1 MSKAEIEAHLA
12 KFDDGA
18 VRFTSKSGIS
28 KHGTYGPDG
37 GFVIP
42 KSEFERVMLESKG
55 DLRIVE
61 QKLGLDKGYLSNSDT
76 VVVVIEKNNISGLRM
91 PSGNESG
98 ANKFW
103 KPGGYTSGGVV
114 EAVMDFS
121 HKPQGTILNLNKIN
135 EQLLRKSK

>member
-1 MSKAEIEAHLA
+1 MSKAEIGAHLA

-42 KSEFERVMLESKG
+42 KSEFERVMFESKG

-76 VVVVIEKNNISGLRM
+76 VVVVIEKIIFL
-91 PSGNESG
+91 
-98 ANKFW
+98 
-103 KPGGYTSGGVV
+103 
-114 EAVMDFS
+114 D
-121 HKPQGTILNLNKIN
+121 
-135 EQLLRKSK
+135 